1 MSLEDTEVNIGGVKF
16 KGVYIA
22 VVLGIVS
29 SIGGAIWT
37 ASSIYSRLEAVEAYE
52 IPDTTELH
60 EEIQLIKQELT
71 DNDISQLQGKL
82 ATLQTN
88 LTTIITQQG
97 ELLKIK
103 ERVVEAEKTVTEME
117 TTVKK
122 AEIATEEVKRF
133 DEYLQEQDKRI
144 DKVNKEIDDIWE
156 GMDALANPL
165 G

>member
-1 MSLEDTEVNIGGVKF
+1 
-16 KGVYIA
+16 
-22 VVLGIVS
+22 
-29 SIGGAIWT
+29 
-37 ASSIYSRLEAVEAYE
+37 
-52 IPDTTELH
+52 
-60 EEIQLIKQELT
+60 
-71 DNDISQLQGKL
+71 
-82 ATLQTN
+82 
-88 LTTIITQQG
+88 
-97 ELLKIK
+97 
-103 ERVVEAEKTVTEME
+103 ME

>member
-1 MSLEDTEVNIGGVKF
+1 MSLEDAELNVGGVKV
-16 KGVYIA
+16 KRIYIA
-22 VVLGIVS
+22 LLFTIVS
-29 SIGGAIWT
+29 SIGGVIWT

-52 IPDTTELH
+52 IPDTTKLH
-60 EEIQLIKQELT
+60 EEIELIKQELT

-88 LTTIITQQG
+88 LPTIITQQG

-122 AEIATEEVKRF
+122 AELATQEVERF
-133 DEYLQEQDKRI
+133 DKFLQEMDKKFDKI
-144 DKVNKEIDDIWE
+144 DREIDDIWE
-156 GMDALANPL
+156 GLDALANPL